1 MREDV
6 IKEELIKCPACNA
19 RFASSSYDQLSRQT
33 LYEILALRAAVFV
46 VEQNCP
52 YQDVDG
58 KDIEA
63 IHLMGYEKNQ
73 LVAYARILPK
83 GIAYKDYISIG
94 RVVTAAAVRGKGYGH
109 VLVKKAVEVAKATYP
124 KNAIKISA
132 QAHLEAF
139 YKAHGFMP
147 TGEAYLED
155 DIPTLGWC

>member
-1 MREDV
+1 MLAFV
-6 IKEELIKCPACNA
+6 
-19 RFASSSYDQLSRQT
+19 SSSYEQLSRQT

-58 KDIEA
+58 KDIGA
-63 IHLMGYEKNQ
+63 IHLMGYEKSQ

-83 GIAYKDYISIG
+83 GIAYQDYISIG

-109 VLVKKAVEVAKATYP
+109 ALVKKAIENAKATYP
-124 KNAIKISA
+124 KNPIKISA

-155 DIPTLGWC
+155 DIPHIGMVLKEA

>member
-1 MREDV
+1 MLAFV
-6 IKEELIKCPACNA
+6 
-19 RFASSSYDQLSRQT
+19 SSSYEQLSRQT
-33 LYEILALRAAVFV
+33 LYEILALRAAIFV

-58 KDIEA
+58 KDIAA

-73 LVAYARILPK
+73 LVAYSRILPK

-94 RVVTAAAVRGKGYGH
+94 RVVTATAVRGKGYGH
-109 VLVKKAVEVAKATYP
+109 DLVKKAIEVAKKTYP

-155 DIPTLGWC
+155 DIPHVGMVLKEA